1 MNTIPTKDGN
11 VDLEDSSVSAVR
23 REGDV
28 VVISFD
34 AGRLWI
40 GADRF
45 EVADLD
51 VELWGVKREAVT
63 FYGAE
68 AVTLAVNGA
77 AVPLYVVEVV
87 EYSSGV
93 LELQGLR
100 ENEPWCVWRIEG
112 SGVTLSWHGM
122 SRNAL

>member
-1 MNTIPTKDGN
+1 MNLIPTEDGN

-40 GADRF
+40 GAERF
-45 EVADLD
+45 DVADLD
-51 VELWGVKREAVT
+51 LELQGVKHEAAIFHGPERVDLT
-63 FYGAE
+63 VSG
-68 AVTLAVNGA
+68 TT
-77 AVPLYVVEVV
+77 VPLHVVEVV

-100 ENEPWCVWRIEG
+100 NNEPWCVWRIEG
-112 SGVTLSWHGM
+112 SGATLTWNGM